1 MLPYRLFTLVL
12 LLTVLFSFQCRKKY
26 IPRPAPKPPETEQLP
41 PATQEG
47 KNTCGFLV
55 NGKVWLPKGRVG
67 NGEPNLKWWYDPG
80 YRNGTFNINGFRYD
94 DKEGSMFTGFSIG
107 VSNVKGIGTYKLNYD
122 QAAKAM
128 FSDYNKNCI
137 YYSEDTIANHNSY
150 LNITTFDL
158 QKGIIAGTFQYTL
171 YKPGCD
177 TIKVTNG
184 RFDIK
189 L

>member
-1 MLPYRLFTLVL
+1 MIKFRSFTLL
-12 LLTVLFSFQCRKKY
+12 LLITVLFSFQCRKKH
-26 IPRPAPKPPETEQLP
+26 IPQLVTKPPEIEQLP

-67 NGEPNLKWWYDPG
+67 NGEPNLKWWYDLG
-80 YRNGTFNINGFRYD
+80 YHNGTFNINGFRYD
-94 DKEGSMFTGFSIG
+94 DKEGSMFTSFSIG
-107 VSNVKGIGTYKLNYD
+107 ASNVKGVGVYKLNYD
-122 QAAKAM
+122 QTAKAI
-128 FSDYNKNCI
+128 FSDYNRKYI
-137 YYSEDTIANHNSY
+137 FYPEDTIANHNSFI
-150 LNITTFDL
+150 NITTFNL
-158 QKGIIAGTFQYTL
+158 QKGIIAGTFQFTL

-177 TIKVTNG
+177 TVRITNG